1 MMRIPFLKRPVRE
14 FAIAPLEPGGG
25 QVLAELHREDFV
37 RPWTDGEF
45 EQLLAEDTV
54 FGFAGMEIGKG
65 GTRPVGFVLARIAAG
80 EAEILTLAVARSHRR
95 AGLGWQ
101 LMDAVLRELHAA
113 RAEALF
119 LEVDETNLG
128 AIALY
133 RRLGFHQV
141 GKRPAYY
148 KGADNRRTGALVMR
162 RDLR

>member
-1 MMRIPFLKRPVRE
+1 MRIPFLKRPPRE
-14 FAIAPLEPGGG
+14 FAIAALEPGSGKI
-25 QVLAELHREDFV
+25 LAELHREDFV

-65 GTRPVGFVLARIAAG
+65 GTRPVGFVLARVAAG

-113 RAEALF
+113 RAQALF
-119 LEVDETNLG
+119 LEVDETNAG
-128 AIALY
+128 AVALY

-148 KGADNRRTGALVMR
+148 KGVDNTRTGALVMR

>member
-1 MMRIPFLKRPVRE
+1 MRIPFLKRPPRE
-14 FAIAPLEPGGG
+14 FAIAALEPGFGKI
-25 QVLAELHREDFV
+25 LAELHREDFV

-65 GTRPVGFVLARIAAG
+65 GTRPVGFVLARVAAG

-113 RAEALF
+113 RVQALF
-119 LEVDETNLG
+119 LEVDETNAG
-128 AIALY
+128 AVALY

-148 KGADNRRTGALVMR
+148 KGADNTRTGALVMR